1 MSALDSIKK
10 HPHNSDMRR
19 RPLESV
25 GNKSHLLSHQTP
37 PQKTPDKAVSY
48 ITPQVASEH
57 IYRQQI
63 SSPKH
68 SYSTQKNHFSNQFS
82 PKAFFSRAKDFGKI
96 VGVVLATFGLTL
108 ASSLAMAHINQQSQ
122 PDPIQNTLAVAST
135 DSGNTNSGT
144 NGLAVTMSPDL
155 PAFSSTVITDPNAI
169 YLPIEKEDVPDPLSQ
184 RKAFLEA
191 YLKSKNSPLAAHV
204 DALSDQTQWKL
215 IIAIAD
221 AESSYCKRK
230 ELNNCWGIG
239 GAWNLKAYDNY
250 DQAIADVNR
259 ILEQHYIAA
268 GLTSP
273 DTIENKWV
281 GHPNDNWE
289 TAADQVMDDLKN
301 VQ

>member
-1 MSALDSIKK
+1 
-10 HPHNSDMRR
+10 
-19 RPLESV
+19 
-25 GNKSHLLSHQTP
+25 
-37 PQKTPDKAVSY
+37 
-48 ITPQVASEH
+48 
-57 IYRQQI
+57 
-63 SSPKH
+63 
-68 SYSTQKNHFSNQFS
+68 
-82 PKAFFSRAKDFGKI
+82 
-96 VGVVLATFGLTL
+96 
-108 ASSLAMAHINQQSQ
+108 
-122 PDPIQNTLAVAST
+122 
-135 DSGNTNSGT
+135 
-144 NGLAVTMSPDL
+144 MSPDS

-204 DALSDQTQWKL
+204 DALSEQTQWKL

-239 GAWNLKAYDNY
+239 GAWNLKAYSNY

-289 TAADQVMDDLKN
+289 AAADQVMDDLKN

>member
-1 MSALDSIKK
+1 MSNLDSHKK
-10 HPHNSDMRR
+10 QARNSDMRR
-19 RPLESV
+19 KPV
-25 GNKSHLLSHQTP
+25 VPIGDK
-37 PQKTPDKAVSY
+37 PQLHAVY
-48 ITPQVASEH
+48 ITPQVAREH
-57 IYRQQI
+57 IYKQQVHSQQRTHSEQQDSVKI
-63 SSPKH
+63 LRNTPKF
-68 SYSTQKNHFSNQFS
+68 NRINNFS
-82 PKAFFSRAKDFGKI
+82 PKAFFSRAKDAGKI
-96 VGVVLATFGLTL
+96 TGAILATFGLTL
-108 ASSLAMAHINQQSQ
+108 ASSLAMAHINQPSPNMAQ
-122 PDPIQNTLAVAST
+122 DTLAVTSV
-135 DSGNTNSGT
+135 NSGDDSSGST
-144 NGLAVTMSPDL
+144 SLAVTMSPNS

-239 GAWNLKAYDNY
+239 GAWNLKAYSNY

-289 TAADQVMDDLKN
+289 AAADQVMDDLKN
-301 VQ
+301 IQ